1 MYTLVT
7 GATGFIGKRLVKKL
21 VEEGRKVRCLVRDI
35 PKIEELNYS
44 SVDFF
49 IGDIRDLNSVKKAME
64 GIDVVYHLAGRPNP
78 SIIKPYKYYEE
89 VNVVGTRNVL
99 EASVLNK
106 EIKKIVLMSSI
117 AATGPSRD
125 SKLLNED
132 SSLRPITKYG
142 LSKVQVERMAHEYH
156 KKYNLPIVVIRPPMV
171 YGIGDKDWV
180 GFFKMVKGAGEFKKS
195 LPIPG
200 DHENLFDFCF
210 VDNLVDGLIGA
221 EKSSKTIGQ
230 TYFLSDDRPYKVKE
244 ILSAIT
250 KNFKVNYPEKFWPK
264 WFSMSLAT
272 ILEGVGY
279 TFRFDP
285 PLSRRDVK
293 WMTTNYWVC
302 DCTKAKKDFGYNPKI
317 TLEDGVKMT
326 LEWAQ
331 KKGVL

>member
-21 VEEGRKVRCLVRDI
+21 VEEGRNVRCLVRDTS
-35 PKIEELNYS
+35 KTEELSYLN
-44 SVDFF
+44 VDFF
-49 IGDIRDLNSVKKAME
+49 IGDIRNLNSLKEAME
-64 GIDVVYHLAGRPNP
+64 GIDVVYHLAGRANP
-78 SIIKPYKYYEE
+78 SIVKPYKYYEE
-89 VNVVGTRNVL
+89 INVIGTNNVL
-99 EASVLNK
+99 EAVLLNK
-106 EIKKIVLMSSI
+106 NIKKIVLMSSI

-125 SKLLNED
+125 SNLLNEK
-132 SSLRPITKYG
+132 SALKPITKYG
-142 LSKVQVERMAHEYH
+142 ESKVQVEKMAKEYH
-156 KKYNLPIVVIRPPMV
+156 RKHNMPIVVIRPPMV

-180 GFFKMVKGAGEFKKS
+180 GFFNMVKTAGQSGKY
-195 LPIPG
+195 LPVPG
-200 DHENLFDFCF
+200 NHENLFDFCF

-230 TYFLSDDRPYKVKE
+230 TYFLSDDHSYTIKE

-250 KNFKVNYPEKFWPK
+250 TSFKVSYPKKFWPK
-264 WFSMSLAT
+264 GFSMILAT
-272 ILEGVGY
+272 ILEAIGY
-279 TFRFDP
+279 VFRFDP

-317 TLEDGVKMT
+317 TLEDGVRMT
-326 LEWAQ
+326 IEWAQ

>member
-35 PKIEELNYS
+35 SKTEELSYP

-49 IGDIRDLNSVKKAME
+49 IGDIRNLNSVKGAME
-64 GIDVVYHLAGRPNP
+64 GIDVVYHLAGKANP
-78 SIIKPYKYYEE
+78 SIVKPYKYYEE
-89 VNVVGTRNVL
+89 INVIGTRNVL
-99 EASVLNK
+99 DASLSNK

-125 SKLLNED
+125 SNLLNEK
-132 SSLRPITKYG
+132 STLKPITKYG
-142 LSKVQVERMAHEYH
+142 ESKVQVEKMAQEYH
-156 KKYNLPIVVIRPPMV
+156 RKHNIPIVVIRPPMV

-180 GFFKMVKGAGEFKKS
+180 GFFKMVKVSAEFKKY

-200 DHENLFDFCF
+200 NHENLFDFCF

-221 EKSSKTIGQ
+221 EKSSKTMGQ
-230 TYFLSDDRPYKVKE
+230 IYFLSDDRPYKLNE

-250 KNFKVNYPEKFWPK
+250 KNLKVGYPQKFWPK

-272 ILEGVGY
+272 ILEGIGY
-279 TFRFDP
+279 VFRFDP

-302 DCTKAKKDFGYNPKI
+302 DCTKAKRDFGYNPKI
-317 TLEDGVKMT
+317 TLEDGVRRT
-326 LEWAQ
+326 IEWAQ